1 MSSLTCSAN
10 PCKGDPMKLK
20 GRNKVSPEFS
30 MSSMTDI
37 VFLLLIFFMLTANSP
52 NALDLLLP
60 RAKGKS
66 TNTQNVSVTINRDL
80 EFFVNNQQIN
90 KQYIEIE
97 LKKALEGQEKP
108 TIILR
113 AEETV
118 AIREAVNVMDIAN
131 RNNYKVILAV
141 RPN

>member
-1 MSSLTCSAN
+1 
-10 PCKGDPMKLK
+10 MKLK
-20 GRNKVSPEFS
+20 GRNKVSPDFS

-60 RAKGKS
+60 KAKGKS
-66 TNTQNVSVTINRDL
+66 TNTQNVSVSIDKNL
-80 EFFVNNQQIN
+80 QYFVNNEQIN
-90 KQYIEIE
+90 AEFIEVE

-113 AEETV
+113 AEESV
-118 AIREAVNVMDIAN
+118 AIKEAVHVMDIAN
-131 RNNYKVILAV
+131 RNSYKVILAV

>member
-1 MSSLTCSAN
+1 
-10 PCKGDPMKLK
+10 MKLK
-20 GRNKVSPEFS
+20 GRNKISPDFS
-30 MSSMTDI
+30 MASMTDI

-60 RAKGKS
+60 KGKGKS
-66 TNTQNVSVTINRDL
+66 TNTQNVSVSINKNL
-80 EFFVNNQQIN
+80 EYFVNNEKIN
-90 KQYIEIE
+90 GQYLEIE

-113 AEETV
+113 TEESV
-118 AIREAVNVMDIAN
+118 AIKEAVNVMNIAN
-131 RNNYKVILAV
+131 NNNYKVILAV

>member
-1 MSSLTCSAN
+1 
-10 PCKGDPMKLK
+10 
-20 GRNKVSPEFS
+20 
-30 MSSMTDI
+30 
-37 VFLLLIFFMLTANSP
+37 MLTSNAP

-60 RAKGKS
+60 KAKGKS
-66 TNTQNVSVTINRDL
+66 TNTQNVSVTIDKDL
-80 EFFVNNQQIN
+80 KYYVNNEQIN
-90 KQYIEIE
+90 GEYIEIE

-113 AEETV
+113 AEESV

-141 RPN
+141 RPK

>member
-1 MSSLTCSAN
+1 
-10 PCKGDPMKLK
+10 MKLK
-20 GRNKVSPEFS
+20 GRNKISPEFS
-30 MSSMTDI
+30 MSSMTDV

-60 RAKGKS
+60 KARGKS
-66 TNTQNVSVTINRDL
+66 TNTQNVSVTINRNLDY
-80 EFFVNNQQIN
+80 FVNNQQIN
-90 KQYIEIE
+90 GAYIEIE
-97 LKKALEGQEKP
+97 LKKALEGQENP

-113 AEETV
+113 AEESV
-118 AIREAVNVMDIAN
+118 AIKEAVNVMDIAN

>member
-1 MSSLTCSAN
+1 
-10 PCKGDPMKLK
+10 MKLK
-20 GRNKVSPEFS
+20 GRNKVSPDFS

-60 RAKGKS
+60 KAKGKS

-80 EFFVNNQQIN
+80 EYFVNNERIN
-90 KQYIEIE
+90 GDYIEIE

-113 AEETV
+113 AEENV
-118 AIREAVNVMDIAN
+118 AIKEAVNVMDIAN
-131 RNNYKVILAV
+131 RNSYKVILAV

>member
-1 MSSLTCSAN
+1 
-10 PCKGDPMKLK
+10 MKLK
-20 GRNKVSPEFS
+20 GRNKVSPDFS

-60 RAKGKS
+60 KAKGKS
-66 TNTQNVSVTINRDL
+66 TNTQNVSVSIDKNLQYYVNDERING
-80 EFFVNNQQIN
+80 E
-90 KQYIEIE
+90 YIEIE

-113 AEETV
+113 AEESV
-118 AIREAVNVMDIAN
+118 AIKEAVNVMDIAN
-131 RNNYKVILAV
+131 RNSYKVILAV